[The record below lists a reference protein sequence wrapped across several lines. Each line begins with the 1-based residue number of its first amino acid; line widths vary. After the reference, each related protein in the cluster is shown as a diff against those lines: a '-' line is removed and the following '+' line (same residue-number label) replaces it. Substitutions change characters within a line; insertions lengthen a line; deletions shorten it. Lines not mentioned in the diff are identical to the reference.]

1 MEQHSQ
7 NLLTDK
13 MLATIGLMTA
23 EASQFADRNSM
34 LQYVANT
41 VAAGFDATDGVFVSI
56 VYKGISYTNFGPG
69 MSMGHSVVARSKAG
83 VKDALSMTIPR
94 ISVVIL
100 S

>member
-56 VYKGISYTNFGPG
+56 VYKGISYTNGL
-69 MSMGHSVVARSKAG
+69 AA
-83 VKDALSMTIPR
+83 AAAER
-94 ISVVIL
+94 ISVPV
-100 S
+100 